1 MAERLKVAV
10 LIRHYDR
17 SGGGAER
24 YCVELTERLAEIHDV
39 DVYTQ
44 KVSTPSENVTFH
56 QIPVKLKR
64 PRFLNQL
71 LFSWFTRR
79 ATQGRYDI
87 VHSHDMVTHANIY
100 TLHVPCIKSRWTEAS
115 LWQRL
120 PMALGILLSPRKM
133 AYLWLEWRELRPAP
147 KRHFITV
154 SEYLSRNILKSYPDL
169 NGHISVAH
177 PGINPVNID
186 PEESKQV
193 RKAFRQQHQIP
204 KDAFVLLF
212 VAHGFK
218 RKGLPTLIKALE
230 SLDQEDLYL
239 LVAGRGDPHSISF
252 NMPRTEERT
261 HFLGT
266 IRRME
271 SIYPVADALV
281 HPTLGDTYGMV
292 ALEALSF
299 QLPLVISGPQYCGI
313 SESLS
318 PLDAIQLKNP
328 QNPIEL
334 ADAIERLHSDHTLKE
349 RLSESGYKKA
359 LSATW
364 DNTTNNTL
372 HAFQTVT
379 SL

>member
-39 DVYTQ
+39 DVFTQ
-44 KVSTPSENVTFH
+44 KVSTSSENVAFH
-56 QIPVKLKR
+56 QVPAKIKR

-79 ATQGRYDI
+79 ATQGHYDI

-154 SEYLSRNILKSYPDL
+154 SEYLSRSILKSYPELD
-169 NGHISVAH
+169 GHITVVH
-177 PGINPVNID
+177 PGINPVTID
-186 PEESKQV
+186 PNKITQP
-193 RKAFRQQHQIP
+193 RKTFRQQHNIP
-204 KDAFVLLF
+204 ENAFVLLF

-218 RKGLPTLIKALE
+218 RKGLPTLIEALE
-230 SLDQEDLYL
+230 ALDQQDIYL
-239 LVAGRGDPHSISF
+239 LAIGRDDPTSMIF
-252 NMPRTEERT
+252 NNQRVREKTI
-261 HFLGT
+261 FLGS
-266 IRRME
+266 INNME
-271 SIYPVADALV
+271 QIYPVADTFV
-281 HPTLGDTYGMV
+281 HPTLGDTFGMA
-292 ALEALSF
+292 ALEAMQSGIPVILSNDH
-299 QLPLVISGPQYCGI
+299 YCGI
-313 SESLS
+313 STQLTSNEVIFLQNPQDKIELS
-318 PLDAIQLKNP
+318 TAIQTLYSNP
-328 QNPIEL
+328 
-334 ADAIERLHSDHTLKE
+334 RLRKDMAQSCQQ
-349 RLSESGYKKA
+349 KA
-359 LSATW
+359 QTITW
-364 DNTTNNTL
+364 DQTALQTL
-372 HAFQTVT
+372 TAYQSV
-379 SL
+379 